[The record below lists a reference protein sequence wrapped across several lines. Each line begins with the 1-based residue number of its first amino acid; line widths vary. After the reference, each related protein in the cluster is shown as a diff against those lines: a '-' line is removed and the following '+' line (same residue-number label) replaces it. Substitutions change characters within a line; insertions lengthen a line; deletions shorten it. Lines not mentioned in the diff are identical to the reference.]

1 MPIERVTRPITPA
14 ELARFNEPVSIPVSR
29 VLAAISLVGRGGC
42 LLLCLGIGVG
52 CLLVLD
58 SFAMPARILLAVLA
72 IALIGI
78 GLRVAWPLPSILIA
92 GMTGRERSLA
102 YPRVSPEATI
112 EIWRI
117 PSRRIFATD
126 HSDDTLSWLIETDD
140 GQFLLVFGEES
151 LVQDEPRRVP
161 GIVKLT
167 TVEGRVVDG
176 PELAGEPVPYV
187 GMSETTEAA
196 LSHPFVTGL
205 EMLGPAQV
213 GRLMPLLET
222 DARRWE
228 SVPVAAGQQ
237 GRPPTPRQQS

>member
-14 ELARFNEPVSIPVSR
+14 ELARFNEPVSVPVSR
-29 VLAAISLVGRGGC
+29 AFAAISLVGRGGC
-42 LLLCLGIGVG
+42 LLVCLGIGVG

-58 SFAMPARILLAVLA
+58 SFATPARIVLAVLA

-78 GLRVAWPLPSILIA
+78 GLRVAWPLASILIA
-92 GMTGRERSLA
+92 AMTGRERLVP
-102 YPRVSPEATI
+102 YHRVSPEATI

-126 HSDDTLSWLIETDD
+126 YTDDTLSWLIETDD

-151 LVQDEPRRVP
+151 LVQDDPRSVP
-161 GIVKLT
+161 GIITLA
-167 TVEGRVVDG
+167 TVEGRVVQG

-187 GMSETTEAA
+187 GLSETTEAA

-205 EMLGPAQV
+205 EMLDAAQV
-213 GRLMPLLET
+213 GRLMPLLEA

-228 SVPVAAGQQ
+228 SVPVTAGQAD
-237 GRPPTPRQQS
+237 RPATS

>member
-1 MPIERVTRPITPA
+1 MPIERLTRPITPA
-14 ELARFNEPVSIPVSR
+14 ELARFNEPVTVPVSHL
-29 VLAAISLVGRGGC
+29 LAAISLVGRGGC
-42 LLLCLGIGVG
+42 LLLCLGIGVS

-78 GLRVAWPLPSILIA
+78 GLRVAWPLPSILDA
-92 GMTGRERSLA
+92 AMTGRERLMP
-102 YPRVSPEATI
+102 YPRVSPEDTI

-126 HSDDTLSWLIETDD
+126 YNDDTLSWLIETDD

-151 LVQDEPRRVP
+151 LVQDGPRTVP
-161 GIVKLT
+161 GIITLAT
-167 TVEGRVVDG
+167 IDGRVVQG

-187 GMSETTEAA
+187 GLSETTEAV

-205 EMLGPAQV
+205 KVLAPAKV
-213 GRLMPLLET
+213 GRLMPLLEA

-228 SVPVAAGQQ
+228 SFPVTAGRED
-237 GRPPTPRQQS
+237 RPPTS